1 MRSATPSSS
10 ACGKSSPPSA
20 ASTVA
25 AADAADGSVTR
36 LGTPSSG
43 ITTVARGW
51 DLGVSVQGNKED
63 DGDVFTIYAD
73 SGSNGRLAGMYI
85 GTVKLVDG
93 KVTFI
98 PAKET
103 DNV

>member
-1 MRSATPSSS
+1 MAHFIGELQGSR
-10 ACGKSSPPSA
+10 
-20 ASTVA
+20 
-25 AADAADGSVTR
+25 GSVTR
-36 LGTPSSG
+36 LGTPNSG
-43 ITTVARGW
+43 IRTVAHGW
-51 DLGVSVQGNKED
+51 SVGVNAQGRKED

-73 SGSNGRLAGMYI
+73 AGSNGRTTGFYI

-98 PAKET
+98 PAKEK

>member
-1 MRSATPSSS
+1 MAHFIGAIEGP
-10 ACGKSSPPSA
+10 G
-20 ASTVA
+20 
-25 AADAADGSVTR
+25 GSVTR
-36 LGTPSSG
+36 LGTPNSG
-43 ITTVARGW
+43 IRTIARGW
-51 DLGVSVQGNKED
+51 NVGVNVQGRKED

-73 SGSNGRLAGMYI
+73 SGSNGHATGFYV
-85 GTVKLVDG
+85 GTVQLVDG

>member
-1 MRSATPSSS
+1 MAHFIGTIEGSR
-10 ACGKSSPPSA
+10 
-20 ASTVA
+20 
-25 AADAADGSVTR
+25 GSVTR

-43 ITTVARGW
+43 INTVARGW
-51 DLGVSVQGNKED
+51 DLGVSVQGSKEA

-103 DNV
+103 NNA

>member
-1 MRSATPSSS
+1 MAHFIG
-10 ACGKSSPPSA
+10 ALQ
-20 ASTVA
+20 
-25 AADAADGSVTR
+25 GSRGAVTR

-43 ITTVARGW
+43 INTVARGW
-51 DLGVSVQGNKED
+51 SVGVNVQGYAQA

-73 SGSNGRLAGMYI
+73 AGSNGHTAGMYI

-93 KVTFI
+93 KITFI

-103 DNV
+103 DHV

>member
-1 MRSATPSSS
+1 MAHFIGALHGNR
-10 ACGKSSPPSA
+10 
-20 ASTVA
+20 
-25 AADAADGSVTR
+25 GSVTR
-36 LGTPSSG
+36 LGTPNSG
-43 ITTVARGW
+43 IQTIARGRNV
-51 DLGVSVQGNKED
+51 GVNVQGNKEA

-73 SGSNGRLAGMYI
+73 SGSNGHAAGFYI

>member
-1 MRSATPSSS
+1 MAHFIG
-10 ACGKSSPPSA
+10 ALQ
-20 ASTVA
+20 
-25 AADAADGSVTR
+25 GSRGAVTR

-43 ITTVARGW
+43 INTVARGW
-51 DLGVSVQGNKED
+51 SVGVNVQGRKED
-63 DGDVFTIYAD
+63 NGDVFEIYAD
-73 SGSNGRLAGMYI
+73 GGSNGHTVGMYI